1 MDGSKM
7 KIKFV
12 NLNLWE
18 GGILENEI
26 SQFLQKAKPDIV
38 TFQEVWQKFETKEIV
53 NIKKFTNG
61 LNLKHI
67 YFSPMFGT
75 KRFGPK
81 IIFGNAIV
89 SKFPITF
96 KEQTVFD
103 IPYNDE
109 YVAKVDGDWSDTP
122 RVLQHAQMNASG
134 IKLNIYNVQ
143 GIWGFNGLDTK
154 RRLAQGKII
163 ADFVKGKK
171 KVILAGDFNIQE
183 TSKTIGL
190 IEKHLTNIF
199 KNERKTSFNMK
210 RKPKNS
216 GYKEAI
222 VDLVMISP
230 DIKVT
235 SHIQPDANISDHLP
249 QVCEFEV

>member
-1 MDGSKM
+1 M

-18 GGILENEI
+18 GGILKKEI
-26 SQFLQKAKPDIV
+26 SQFLQNEKPDIV
-38 TFQEVWQKFETKEIV
+38 TLQEVWQKPKTKEII
-53 NIKKFTNG
+53 NIKEFING
-61 LNLKHI
+61 LNLKHV

-75 KRFGPK
+75 RRFGPK

-89 SKFPITF
+89 SKFPITL

-103 IPYNDE
+103 IPYNDN

-122 RVLQHAQMNASG
+122 RILQHAKINANG
-134 IKLNIYNVQ
+134 TELNIFNVQ
-143 GIWGFNGLDTK
+143 GIWGFDGLDTK

-163 ADFVKGKK
+163 ADYVKGKK

-190 IEKHLTNIF
+190 IEKHLKNIF

-222 VDLVMISP
+222 VDLVMITP
-230 DIKVT
+230 DIKVI
-235 SHIQPDANISDHLP
+235 SHTQPNVDISDHLP